1 MQLSA
6 DVVSKSDDNDD
17 EIGQTSISAD
27 INASGNELLRE
38 EEIDELLM
46 HKKRVK
52 TFDRIGPP
60 IDAKSLEN
68 LSPKHSNILPSV
80 SISETCS
87 GSAGFARNE
96 IRSEKSRI
104 FKNETSRD
112 DGQLVVEVEERIL
125 MEKNYTGSSSDEEES
140 NEPAEQRLLGVPG
153 KKKKKKGRTVPIS
166 VNPIYFVAI
175 LLFVFLGLFFWKK
188 TWSKRTV
195 SNFQLLKNNGT
206 APFAPTTILIS
217 LDGFRADFLDKGI
230 TPRLGSM
237 VKEGVSPP
245 YMRPSFPSVTFP
257 NHYTLVTGLYPE
269 SHGIVGNRF
278 WDKELKEEFIHTGPS
293 ALDPKWWGGEPIW
306 VTAEKQGMK
315 TAIHMW
321 PGSEADIMD
330 VKPTYLD
337 NYDGKL
343 PLSQKADRIMELL
356 DMPGYV
362 NDDTTLTRP
371 QLIAAYVPNVDADCH
386 LYGPESNEVLATIHE
401 VDSMLEKVFVGLEK
415 RNLTNIVNVVIVSD
429 HGMATTDVS
438 RMIQL
443 EDLIDLDQVEHIDGW
458 PLYGLHP
465 KGEINE
471 MYGRLSTLAE
481 ENGNFK
487 VYLKDSNM
495 PERFH
500 FSNNHRIAPLWVVP
514 NTGWAI
520 ATKKEFD
527 VKESI
532 QRGIQYHPRGLHGYD
547 NEHPLMRAIF
557 IAKGPFFKQVPNSI
571 LEPFQNIEVYNI
583 ICDTLGLEPLPNNGT
598 MRLPLVPTHQNGS
611 EDNKSMKF
619 NPELVSASM
628 TLTQSIPSSEMPT
641 SSGSMSSS
649 TEIPKISATEL
660 HETAAVPEA
669 SKSPEIDTSWMSEKQ
684 KELLEWLRANADD
697 MKSWLKDIAAGN

>member
-1 MQLSA
+1 MHLSS
-6 DVVSKSDDNDD
+6 DVVNESDDND
-17 EIGQTSISAD
+17 EEMGQTSISPS

-46 HKKRVK
+46 HKKRVNRI
-52 TFDRIGPP
+52 DRIGPP
-60 IDAKSLEN
+60 SDAKSLEK
-68 LSPKHSNILPSV
+68 LSPKRSNILSSV
-80 SISETCS
+80 SINETCS
-87 GSAGFARNE
+87 GSSGFARNE
-96 IRSEKSRI
+96 KRAEKTQML
-104 FKNETSRD
+104 KNKISRD
-112 DGQLVVEVEERIL
+112 DGQLMVERDTRIL

-140 NEPAEQRLLGVPG
+140 NEPAEQRLLGVPR
-153 KKKKKKGRTVPIS
+153 KKKKYKTVPIT
-166 VNPIYFVAI
+166 VTRIYFVAI

-188 TWSKRTV
+188 TWSKTSV

-206 APFAPTTILIS
+206 TPFAPTTILIS
-217 LDGFRADFLDKGI
+217 LDGFRADFLHKGI
-230 TPRLGSM
+230 TPRLGSL
-237 VKEGVSPP
+237 VKEGASPP

-278 WDKELKEEFIHTGPS
+278 WDKELKEEFFHTGSS
-293 ALDPKWWGGEPIW
+293 ALDPKWWGGEPLW

-321 PGSEADIMD
+321 PGSEAHIMD
-330 VKPTYLD
+330 IKPTYLD
-337 NYDGKL
+337 KYDGKL
-343 PLSQKADRIMELL
+343 SLSKKADRILELL

-362 NDDTTLTRP
+362 NDDTTLIRP

-415 RNLTNIVNVVIVSD
+415 RNLTNIVNLVIVSD

-443 EDLIDLDQVEHIDGW
+443 EDLIDLDEVEHIDGW

-471 MYGRLSTLAE
+471 IYGRLSTLAE
-481 ENGNFK
+481 ENENFK

-500 FSNNHRIAPLWVVP
+500 FSNNHRIAPLWIVP

-532 QRGIQYHPRGLHGYD
+532 QKGIQYHPRGLHGYD

-557 IAKGPFFKQVPNSI
+557 IAKGPSFKKVPNSL

-583 ICDTLGLEPLPNNGT
+583 ICDTLGLKPLSNNGT
-598 MRLPLVPTHQNGS
+598 MRLPLVPTRQNGS
-611 EDNKSMKF
+611 EDNESMKF
-619 NPELVSASM
+619 NPEFKSDSV
-628 TLTQSIPSSEMPT
+628 TLTQSIPSSGMPT
-641 SSGSMSSS
+641 SSESMSSS
-649 TEIPKISATEL
+649 TQIPKIPASEL

-697 MKSWLKDIAAGN
+697 MKSWLNDLAAGN